1 MEEVKPNNNKDD
13 LPNVGPVKKKQD
25 DKSIKLEEVVID
37 IKDNKLKTTY
47 IRTDN
52 YYKDIPLCKL
62 DIR

>member
-13 LPNVGPVKKKQD
+13 LRNNRKQD

-52 YYKDIPLCKL
+52 YYKDKPLCKL
-62 DIR
+62 DIK

>member
-1 MEEVKPNNNKDD
+1 MEEIKNNNKDD
-13 LPNVGPVKKKQD
+13 LRNIRKQD

-52 YYKDIPLCKL
+52 YYKDKPLCKL
-62 DIR
+62 DIK